1 MSGGITSMTTSMT
14 TTILSREQILAAQDL
29 ASEEV
34 SVPEWGGAVRVRMM
48 TGAERDAL
56 GASLLGADKKVDMS
70 QYRIRLLAACLVDE
84 SGQPLFGPDEVGLL
98 GAKSGVALD
107 RVYRVAERLNDVGA
121 GAVEAAQGN

>member
-1 MSGGITSMTTSMT
+1 MSGGINSMKTS
-14 TTILSREQILAAQDL
+14 ILSREQILAAQDL
-29 ASEEV
+29 ASEEI
-34 SVPEWGGAVRVRMM
+34 SVPEWGGTVRVRMM

-56 GASLLGADKKVDMS
+56 GATLLGADKKVDMS

-84 SGQPLFGPDEVGLL
+84 AGQPLFGPDEVGLL

-121 GAVEAAQGN
+121 GAVEAVQGN

>member
-1 MSGGITSMTTSMT
+1 MSGGMNSMKTS
-14 TTILSREQILAAQDL
+14 ILSREQILAAQDL
-29 ASEEV
+29 ASEEI
-34 SVPEWGGAVRVRMM
+34 SVPEWGGTVRVRMM

-56 GASLLGADKKVDMS
+56 GATLLGADKKVDMS

-84 SGQPLFGPDEVGLL
+84 ADQPLFGPDEVGLL

>member
-1 MSGGITSMTTSMT
+1 MSGGMTSMS
-14 TTILSREQILAAQDL
+14 TTILSREQLLAAQYL

-56 GASLLGADKKVDMS
+56 GAALLGADKKVDMS

-84 SGQPLFGPDEVGLL
+84 AGQPLFGPDEVGLL

>member
-1 MSGGITSMTTSMT
+1 MTTTMT

-29 ASEEV
+29 ASEEI
-34 SVPEWGGAVRVRMM
+34 SVPEWGGSVRVRMM

-84 SGQPLFGPDEVGLL
+84 AGQPLFGPDEVGLL

>member
-1 MSGGITSMTTSMT
+1 MSGGINSMKTP
-14 TTILSREQILAAQDL
+14 ILSRDQILAAQDL
-29 ASEEV
+29 ASEEI

-56 GASLLGADKKVDMS
+56 GATLLGADKKVDMS

-84 SGQPLFGPDEVGLL
+84 AGQPLFGPDEVGLL

>member
-1 MSGGITSMTTSMT
+1 MSGGMNSMKTP
-14 TTILSREQILAAQDL
+14 ILSREQILAAQDL
-29 ASEEV
+29 ASEEI
-34 SVPEWGGAVRVRMM
+34 SVPEWGGTVRVRMM

-56 GASLLGADKKVDMS
+56 GATLLGADKKVDMS

-84 SGQPLFGPDEVGLL
+84 AGQPLFGPDEVGLL

>member
-1 MSGGITSMTTSMT
+1 MSGGMTSMKTS
-14 TTILSREQILAAQDL
+14 ILSREQILAAQDL
-29 ASEEV
+29 ASEEI
-34 SVPEWGGAVRVRMM
+34 SVPEWGGTVRVRMM

-56 GASLLGADKKVDMS
+56 GATLLGADKKVDMS

-84 SGQPLFGPDEVGLL
+84 AGQPLFGPDEIGLL

-121 GAVEAAQGN
+121 GAVEAVQGN

>member
-1 MSGGITSMTTSMT
+1 MSGGMTSMT

-29 ASEEV
+29 ASEEI
-34 SVPEWGGAVRVRMM
+34 SVPEWGGTVRVRMM

-84 SGQPLFGPDEVGLL
+84 AGQPLFGPDEVGLL

>member
-1 MSGGITSMTTSMT
+1 MSGGMNSMKTS
-14 TTILSREQILAAQDL
+14 ILSREQILAAQDL
-29 ASEEV
+29 ASEEI
-34 SVPEWGGAVRVRMM
+34 SVPEWGGTVRVRMM

-56 GASLLGADKKVDMS
+56 GATLLGADKKVDMS

-84 SGQPLFGPDEVGLL
+84 ADQPLFGPDEVGLL

-121 GAVEAAQGN
+121 GAVEAVQGN

>member
-1 MSGGITSMTTSMT
+1 MTSMKTA
-14 TTILSREQILAAQDL
+14 ILSREQILAAQDL
-29 ASEEV
+29 TSEEV
-34 SVPEWGGAVRVRMM
+34 PVPEWGGTVRVRMM

-70 QYRIRLLAACLVDE
+70 QYRTRLLAACLVDE
-84 SGQPLFGPDEVGLL
+84 EGRPLFGPDEVGLL

>member
-1 MSGGITSMTTSMT
+1 MSGGMNSMKTP
-14 TTILSREQILAAQDL
+14 ILSREQILAAQDL
-29 ASEEV
+29 ASEEI
-34 SVPEWGGAVRVRMM
+34 SVPEWGGTVRVRMM

-56 GASLLGADKKVDMS
+56 GATLLGADKKVDMS

-84 SGQPLFGPDEVGLL
+84 AGQPLFGPDEVGLL

-121 GAVEAAQGN
+121 GAVEAVQGN

>member
-1 MSGGITSMTTSMT
+1 MSEGLSSMK

-34 SVPEWGGAVRVRMM
+34 PVPEWGGTVRVRMM

-56 GASLLGADKKVDMS
+56 GATLLGADKKVDMS

-84 SGQPLFGPDEVGLL
+84 AGEPLFGPDEVGLL

>member
-1 MSGGITSMTTSMT
+1 MT

-34 SVPEWGGAVRVRMM
+34 PVPEWGGTVRVRMM

-84 SGQPLFGPDEVGLL
+84 AGLPLFGPDEVGLL

>member
-1 MSGGITSMTTSMT
+1 MSGGMNSMKTS
-14 TTILSREQILAAQDL
+14 ILSREQILAAQDL
-29 ASEEV
+29 ASEEI
-34 SVPEWGGAVRVRMM
+34 SVPEWGGTVRVRMM

-56 GASLLGADKKVDMS
+56 GATLLGADKKVDMS

-84 SGQPLFGPDEVGLL
+84 AGQPLFGPDEVGLL

-121 GAVEAAQGN
+121 GAVEATQGN